1 MNPGLLEEQP
11 VLLTSESSLQSL
23 KGISDLLVFLDCR
36 WKSGLLASHANP
48 LSLSYIPG
56 QFCLKDLFIFN
67 FMCVSILLTCM
78 LYALCAPGPEKTEEG
93 AIIEGASYSA
103 SRN

>member
-1 MNPGLLEEQP
+1 MVVIFFPEDCLILFVFKIFHNVFE
-11 VLLTSESSLQSL
+11 VLR
-23 KGISDLLVFLDCR
+23 I
-36 WKSGLLASHANP
+36 
-48 LSLSYIPG
+48 
-56 QFCLKDLFIFN
+56 IFN